1 MVVTRKKNDIQ
12 INVFNVQKYNLYD
25 GPGIRTIVF
34 FKGCPMRC
42 KWCANPEG
50 LEFGS
55 NMMYKE
61 SLCKPY
67 NSCAETCPL
76 GKICFSYTNPEAPQ
90 AFDYANKEHPIDIR
104 KYKKRLLSKEDVEGC
119 PEGALTIAGQSKSI
133 SELMAIIHEDDA
145 FYEMSGGGVTLSGG
159 ECLAQPEGAI
169 ALLQACKQDGLNTA
183 VETAGHVPN
192 KVVMAAAE
200 FTDLFLF
207 DMKHMDSKRHN
218 ELTGVGNERI
228 LTNLKSI
235 IESGH
240 QVKIRMPMLK
250 EINDSEEEIKA
261 IIEFLRP
268 YKDYPNFQGI
278 DLLPYHKLGVNK
290 YYQLGMEYKIKGDP
304 SLSQY
309 DLDRIESYILAYD
322 FPVTVVKH

>member
-1 MVVTRKKNDIQ
+1 MGMQKKTQETR

-50 LEFGS
+50 LEFGT
-55 NMMYKE
+55 NVMYKE
-61 SLCKPY
+61 TLCKPY
-67 NSCAETCPL
+67 NSCATTCPL
-76 GKICFSYTNPEAPQ
+76 GQICFSYKNPENPSP
-90 AFDYANKEHPIDIR
+90 FDYADKEHPIDIR
-104 KYKKRLLSKEDVEGC
+104 KYNKRLPKKEDIEGC
-119 PEGALTIAGQSKSI
+119 PEGALTVAGESKTI
-133 SELMAIIHEDDA
+133 SELLDIIHEDDA

-159 ECLAQPEGAI
+159 ECLAQPEGAL

-183 VETAGHVPN
+183 IETAGHVPN
-192 KVVMAAAE
+192 KVFQAVAPYV
-200 FTDLFLF
+200 DLFLF
-207 DMKHMDSKRHN
+207 DMKHMDSKKHN
-218 ELTGVGNERI
+218 EWTGVGNERI
-228 LTNLKSI
+228 LTNLKYV
-235 IESGH
+235 IESGYN
-240 QVKIRMPMLK
+240 VKIRMPMLK
-250 EINDSEEEIKA
+250 GINDSQEEIQA
-261 IIEFLRP
+261 IIDFLLP
-268 YKDYPNFQGI
+268 YKDYSNFQGI

-290 YYQLGMEYKIKGDP
+290 YHQLGMEYPIEGDP

>member
-1 MVVTRKKNDIQ
+1 MVVTREKHDIH

-50 LEFGS
+50 LEFGT

-61 SLCKPY
+61 SMCKPY
-67 NSCAETCPL
+67 NSCAKTCPL
-76 GKICFSYTNPEAPQ
+76 GQICFSYINPDEPKE
-90 AFDYANKEHPIDIR
+90 FEYADKDHPIDIR
-104 KYKKRLLSKEDVEGC
+104 KYKKRLPSKDDIEGC

-133 SELMAIIHEDDA
+133 SELMDIIHEDDA
-145 FYEMSGGGVTLSGG
+145 FYDMSGGGVTLSGG

-228 LTNLKSI
+228 LANLTSI
-235 IESGH
+235 IESGY

-250 EINDSEEEIKA
+250 DINDSEEEIKA
-261 IIEFLRP
+261 IIEFLAP
-268 YKDYPNFQGI
+268 YKDYPNFRGI

-290 YYQLGMEYKIKGDP
+290 YHQLGMDYKIKGDP

-309 DLDRIESYILAYD
+309 DLDRIESYILSYD

>member
-1 MVVTRKKNDIQ
+1 MVATVKKRETR

-50 LEFGS
+50 LEFGT
-55 NMMYKE
+55 NIMYKE

-76 GKICFSYTNPEAPQ
+76 GKICFKFINQENPTPY
-90 AFDYANKEHPIDIR
+90 DYADKEHPIDIR
-104 KYKKRLLSKEDVEGC
+104 QYQKKRPTKDDIKGC
-119 PEGALTIAGQSKSI
+119 PEGALTIAGESKTI
-133 SELMAIIHEDDA
+133 SELMDIIHEDDA

-159 ECLAQPEGAI
+159 ECLAQGEGAL

-192 KVVMAAAE
+192 KVVMKVAE
-200 FTDLFLF
+200 YTDLFLF
-207 DMKHMDSKRHN
+207 DLKHMDSKRHN

-228 LTNLKSI
+228 LTNLKSVL
-235 IESGH
+235 EVGYN
-240 QVKIRMPMLK
+240 VKIRMPMLK
-250 EINDSEEEIKA
+250 EINDSEEEIRA
-261 IIEFLRP
+261 IIEFLLP
-268 YKDYPNFQGI
+268 YKDYENFQGI

-290 YYQLGMEYKIKGDP
+290 YHQLGMEYLIEGDP

-309 DLDRIESYILAYD
+309 DLDRIESYILSYD

>member
-1 MVVTRKKNDIQ
+1 MVATVKKHETRIH
-12 INVFNVQKYNLYD
+12 VFNVQKYNLYD

-50 LEFGS
+50 LEFGT
-55 NMMYKE
+55 NIMYKE
-61 SLCKPY
+61 TLCKPY

-76 GKICFSYTNPEAPQ
+76 GKICFRFANQEHPTPY
-90 AFDYANKEHPIDIR
+90 DYADKEHPIDIR
-104 KYKKRLLSKEDVEGC
+104 QYKKRRPTPEDIKGC
-119 PEGALTIAGQSKSI
+119 PEGALTIAGESKTI
-133 SELMAIIHEDDA
+133 SELMDIIHEDDA

-159 ECLAQPEGAI
+159 ECLAQAEGAL

-192 KVVMAAAE
+192 KVVMKVAE
-200 FTDLFLF
+200 YTDLFLF
-207 DMKHMDSKRHN
+207 DLKHMDSKRHN

-228 LTNLKSI
+228 LTNLKSV
-235 IESGH
+235 IEAGYN
-240 QVKIRMPMLK
+240 VKIRMPMLK
-250 EINDSEEEIKA
+250 EINDSEEEIRSVV
-261 IIEFLRP
+261 EFLLP
-268 YKDYPNFQGI
+268 YKDYANFQGI

-290 YYQLGMEYKIKGDP
+290 YYQLGLPYLIDGDP

-309 DLDRIESYILAYD
+309 DLDRIESYILSYD

>member
-1 MVVTRKKNDIQ
+1 MVVTSKKHETR

-42 KWCANPEG
+42 RWCANPEG

-61 SLCKPY
+61 TMCKPY
-67 NSCAETCPL
+67 NTCAQTCPL
-76 GKICFSYTNPEAPQ
+76 GKICFAYKDPDNPRAY
-90 AFDYANKEHPIDIR
+90 DYADKEHPIDIK
-104 KYKKRLLSKEDVEGC
+104 KYGKKLPTQEDIKAC
-119 PEGALTIAGQSKSI
+119 PEGALTIAGESKTI
-133 SELMAIIHEDDA
+133 SELLAIIHEDDA
-145 FYEMSGGGVTLSGG
+145 FYDMSGGGVTLSGG
-159 ECLAQPEGAI
+159 ECLAQPGGAI
-169 ALLQACKQDGLNTA
+169 ALLRACKEDGLNTA
-183 VETAGHVPN
+183 VETAGYVPN
-192 KVVMAAAE
+192 KVVMAVAE

-228 LTNLKSI
+228 LTNLKSL
-235 IESGH
+235 IEAGH
-240 QVKIRMPMLK
+240 RVKIRMPMLK
-250 EINDSEEEIKA
+250 EINDSEEEIRA
-261 IIEFLRP
+261 VIDFLLP
-268 YKDYPNFQGI
+268 YKDYPNFEGI

-290 YYQLGMEYKIKGDP
+290 YKQLGMNYKIAGDP

-309 DLDRIESYILAYD
+309 DLDRIEQYLISYD

>member
-1 MVVTRKKNDIQ
+1 MVVTTHKHETR

-50 LEFGS
+50 LAFGT

-61 SLCKPY
+61 TLCKPY
-67 NSCAETCPL
+67 NSCAQTCPL
-76 GKICFSYTNPEAPQ
+76 GKVC
-90 AFDYANKEHPIDIR
+90 FDYTDKEHPIDIR
-104 KYKKRLLSKEDVEGC
+104 NYQKKLPSQEDIKGC
-119 PEGALTIAGQSKSI
+119 PEGALSIAGQSKTI
-133 SELMAIIHEDDA
+133 SELMVIIHEDDA
-145 FYEMSGGGVTLSGG
+145 FYDMSGGGVTLSGG

-192 KVVMAAAE
+192 KVVMAVAE
-200 FTDLFLF
+200 YTDLFLF

-228 LTNLKSI
+228 LANLKYI
-235 IESGH
+235 IEAGY

-250 EINDSEEEIKA
+250 EINDSEEEIKSV
-261 IIEFLRP
+261 IEFLLP
-268 YKDYPNFQGI
+268 YKNYPNFQGI

-290 YYQLGMEYKIKGDP
+290 YNQLGLEYKIKGDP

-309 DLDRIESYILAYD
+309 DLDRIESYILSYD

>member
-1 MVVTRKKNDIQ
+1 MVVSRKKHETR

-55 NMMYKE
+55 NVMYKE
-61 SLCKPY
+61 TLCKPY
-67 NSCAETCPL
+67 NSCASTCPL
-76 GKICFSYTNPEAPQ
+76 GKICFAYKNQANPIP
-90 AFDYANKEHPIDIR
+90 FDYADKEHPIDIR
-104 KYKKRLLSKEDVEGC
+104 KYNKRFPTKEDIDGC
-119 PEGALTIAGQSKSI
+119 PEGAISVAGESKTI
-133 SELMAIIHEDDA
+133 SEIMEIIHEDDA

-159 ECLAQPEGAI
+159 ECLAQAEGAV
-169 ALLQACKQDGLNTA
+169 ALLQACKHDGLNTA
-183 VETAGHVPN
+183 VETAGYVPN
-192 KVVMAAAE
+192 KVVMRVAE
-200 FTDLFLF
+200 YTDLFLF
-207 DMKHMDSKRHN
+207 DLKHMDSKKHN
-218 ELTGVGNERI
+218 EWTGVGNERI
-228 LTNLKSI
+228 LKNLISLL
-235 IESGH
+235 EAGH
-240 QVKIRMPMLK
+240 NVKIRMPMLK
-250 EINDSEEEIKA
+250 GINDSEEEIRA
-261 IIEFLRP
+261 IVEFLLP

-290 YYQLGMEYKIKGDP
+290 YYQLGMEYKIEGDP

-309 DLDRIESYILAYD
+309 DLDRIESYILSYQ

>member
-1 MVVTRKKNDIQ
+1 MVTTIKKHETR

-50 LEFGS
+50 LEFGT
-55 NMMYKE
+55 NIMHKE
-61 SLCKPY
+61 TLCKPY
-67 NSCAETCPL
+67 NACAKTCPL
-76 GKICFSYTNPEAPQ
+76 GSICFKFKNESDPIPY
-90 AFDYANKEHPIDIR
+90 DYADKEHPIDVK
-104 KYKKRLLSKEDVEGC
+104 KYQKKRPTRSDIEGC
-119 PEGALTIAGQSKSI
+119 PEGALTIAGESKTI
-133 SELMAIIHEDDA
+133 SELMDIIHEDDA

-159 ECLAQPEGAI
+159 ECLAQGEGAL
-169 ALLQACKQDGLNTA
+169 ALLKACKQDGLNTA
-183 VETAGHVPN
+183 VETAGYVPN
-192 KVVMAAAE
+192 KVVMKVAE
-200 FTDLFLF
+200 YTDLFLF
-207 DMKHMDSKRHN
+207 DLKHMDSKKHN
-218 ELTGVGNERI
+218 EWTGVGNERI

-235 IESGH
+235 LDAGYN
-240 QVKIRMPMLK
+240 VKIRMPMLK
-250 EINDSEEEIKA
+250 GINDSEEEIRA
-261 IIEFLRP
+261 IIEFLGP
-268 YKDYPNFQGI
+268 YKNFPNFKGI

-290 YYQLGMEYKIKGDP
+290 YKQLGMEYQIEGDP